1 LNAAVFPSVPDGW
14 RNEDTITSPEIYIKM
29 NVQTE
34 FKLKS
39 RGKKTHH
46 DLDEHGK
53 RRKMVKRNSKQ
64 YKGNCKMSPTI

>member
-1 LNAAVFPSVPDGW
+1 MPDGW

-34 FKLKS
+34 TKLKP
-39 RGKKTHH
+39 KEKTPHN

-53 RRKMVKRNSKQ
+53 RREMEKRNSK
-64 YKGNCKMSPTI
+64 